1 MMMPSDQPAARPL
14 VAIVDDEVDITTYLS
29 VALEDHGY
37 RVVACNDAEKAV
49 EVLAS
54 KRPDVILLDLLMPL
68 VTGVSLYGN
77 LAAHSALRGT
87 PIVILSGLDVRNE
100 LPELLREGDGLTP
113 PRAFIDKP
121 VDVEEV
127 LLVLEE
133 VVGRP
138 PEPGP

>member
-1 MMMPSDQPAARPL
+1 MSSNRPTTRPL

-37 RVVACNDAEKAV
+37 RVVACNDAERAV
-49 EVLAS
+49 EVLAAS
-54 KRPDVILLDLLMPL
+54 RPDVILLDLLMPL
-68 VTGVSLYGN
+68 VTGVSLYGG
-77 LAAHSALRGT
+77 LAAHPALGGT
-87 PIVILSGLDVRNE
+87 PIVILSGLDVRSE
-100 LPELLREGDGLTP
+100 LPELLHEGNGLPP
-113 PRAFIDKP
+113 PRGFIDKP

-138 PEPGP
+138 AEPER

>member
-1 MMMPSDQPAARPL
+1 MIMLPDPQQTRPL

-37 RVVACNDAEKAV
+37 QVVACNDAERAV
-49 EVLAS
+49 ESLAGS
-54 KRPDVILLDLLMPL
+54 RPDVILLDLLMPL
-68 VTGVSLYGN
+68 VTGVSLYGA
-77 LAAHSALRGT
+77 LAAHPALRET
-87 PIVILSGLDVRNE
+87 PIVILSGLDVRHE
-100 LPELLREGDGLTP
+100 LPDLLREGGDLPP

-138 PEPGP
+138 AEPAP